1 MLPAGRFKLFISVNR
16 RTFSSTIG
24 PMGERKHGLERI
36 EIAAERAGHPS
47 ASTRRFNRTPGLLL
61 LLALLTLLSS
71 TGVASAQEWRYRV
84 RPGDTVWDLTAK
96 YVRKDIPWQQL
107 QAHNAVADPH
117 RLPPGSLIRIP
128 VAWLKQQPAKA
139 RVLGVQGAVVA
150 QVGRA
155 SKTFAVAEGML
166 LGIGTRLRTA
176 KGANLTLQFV
186 DGSRL
191 LLQGDSELAL
201 DKLSAYGATGMADTR
216 VRLPRGRTTN
226 AVKRLRGAASRFIIE
241 TPSAMSSVRGTQFRV
256 GSDGSR
262 TQAEVLE
269 GSVAVRGGKR
279 QVLLKPGQ
287 GTASDVGRGVA
298 AVSQLLPA
306 PEPGSIALRA
316 GQLSWAPV
324 PGARHYRGQ
333 VSTTPDFVTL
343 IVDEVTD
350 DTKIALPALA
360 NGSYHLRVRAIDG
373 DGIEGH
379 DALGAASVSLPPPF
393 AIAPID
399 GSTTGAERPRFRWAS
414 MGDGVRYRFQLAADA
429 SFESPL
435 VDEPA
440 LEKTELRVAKALT
453 PGEYH
458 WRVAAAGGDGQVSPF
473 SDGVRFNV
481 RVAEGP
487 AVESGVDA
495 ADKKALHVRW
505 PAGETGQRYRFQLSR
520 KADFSQLEVDRELDV
535 NQITLPGL
543 RSGTWY
549 ARTQTID
556 SDGYASPFGPAQSI
570 KLGCL
575 PCRIATIGGVALLLL
590 AL

>member
-1 MLPAGRFKLFISVNR
+1 MTTGGAGSP
-16 RTFSSTIG
+16 G
-24 PMGERKHGLERI
+24 
-36 EIAAERAGHPS
+36 
-47 ASTRRFNRTPGLLL
+47 STRRSARKHFIPVVLA
-61 LLALLTLLSS
+61 LLALLSS
-71 TGVASAQEWRYRV
+71 SGTASAQEWRYRV
-84 RPGDTVWDLTAK
+84 RPGDTVWNLTAK
-96 YVRKDIPWQQL
+96 YVRKDIPWQKL
-107 QAHNAVADPH
+107 QAHNAVADPY
-117 RLPPGSLIRIP
+117 RLPPGSLMRFP

-150 QVGRA
+150 QAGRSGKA
-155 SKTFAVAEGML
+155 FAITEGML
-166 LGIGTRLRTA
+166 LGIGTRVTTA

-191 LLQGDSELAL
+191 LLQGDSELTL

-216 VRLPRGRTTN
+216 LRLPRGRTTN
-226 AVKRLRGAASRFIIE
+226 AVKRMRGPASRFIIE

-256 GSDGSR
+256 GSDGNR

-287 GTASDVGRGVA
+287 GIASDIDRGVA
-298 AVSQLLPA
+298 AASELLPA
-306 PEPGSIALRA
+306 PEPRSIALRA
-316 GQLSWAPV
+316 GHLSWAPV
-324 PGARHYRGQ
+324 PGARRYRGQ
-333 VSTTPDFVTL
+333 ISTTPDFITL

-350 DTKIALPALA
+350 DTRIALPALA
-360 NGSYHLRVRAIDG
+360 NGSYRLRVRAIDE

-379 DALGAASVSLPPPF
+379 DALGAASVSLQPPF
-393 AIAPID
+393 AIAPTD
-399 GSTTGAERPRFRWAS
+399 GSATGAERPRFRWAS
-414 MGDGVRYRFQLAADA
+414 MGDGASYRFQLAADA

-440 LEKTELRVAKALT
+440 LEKTELRVPKALM

-458 WRVAAAGGDGQVSPF
+458 WRVAAVDGSGQVSPF

-481 RVAEGP
+481 QAAEGP

-495 ADKKALHVRW
+495 ADKNALHVRW

-549 ARTQTID
+549 ARTQIID

-575 PCRIATIGGVALLLL
+575 PCRIASIGGGVALLLL

>member
-1 MLPAGRFKLFISVNR
+1 MC
-16 RTFSSTIG
+16 
-24 PMGERKHGLERI
+24 
-36 EIAAERAGHPS
+36 
-47 ASTRRFNRTPGLLL
+47 GLLS
-61 LLALLTLLSS
+61 LLALLAAGT
-71 TGVASAQEWRYRV
+71 TSAQDWRYRV

-96 YVRKDIPWQQL
+96 YVRKDIPWQKL
-107 QAHNAVADPH
+107 QAHNAVADPY
-117 RLPPGSLIRIP
+117 RLPPGSLMRIP

-139 RVLGVQGAVVA
+139 RVLGVHGAVVA

-155 SKTFAVAEGML
+155 AKTFAVAEGML
-166 LGIGTRLRTA
+166 LGIGTQLRTA

-191 LLQGDSELAL
+191 LLQGDSELTL
-201 DKLSAYGATGMADTR
+201 DKLSAYGATGMVDTR

-226 AVKRLRGAASRFIIE
+226 AVKRMRGPASHFIIE

-262 TQAEVLE
+262 SQAEVLE
-269 GSVAVRGGKR
+269 GSVAVQGGKR

-287 GTASDVGRGVA
+287 GTASDTDHGVA
-298 AVSQLLPA
+298 PASKLLPA
-306 PEPGSIALRA
+306 PEAGSIALRA

-324 PGARHYRGQ
+324 EGAQRYRGQ
-333 VSTTPDFVTL
+333 ISGTADFVTL
-343 IVDEVTD
+343 LVDEVTD
-350 DTKIALPALA
+350 GPKIALPALA
-360 NGSYHLRVRAIDG
+360 NGDYHLRVRAIDG
-373 DGIEGH
+373 DGIEGY
-379 DALGAASVSLPPPF
+379 DATGSASVSLQPPF
-393 AIAPID
+393 AIAPTE
-399 GSTTGAERPRFRWAS
+399 GAATGTDRPRFRWAS
-414 MGDGVRYRFQLAADA
+414 MGDGARYRFQLAATA
-429 SFESPL
+429 GFESPL
-435 VDEPA
+435 VDEPE
-440 LEKTELRVAKALT
+440 LEKTELRVAQALP

-458 WRVAAAGGDGQVSPF
+458 WRVAAVDGSGQLSPF
-473 SDGVRFNV
+473 SDGVRFDV
-481 RVAEGP
+481 QAADGP

-520 KADFSQLEVDRELDV
+520 KADFSKLEVDRELDI

-556 SDGYASPFGPAQSI
+556 SDGYAGPFGPAQSI

-575 PCRIATIGGVALLLL
+575 LCRIATIGGGTALLLL